1 MNKKN
6 MELYEKEYVEI
17 AEKIDVEQG
26 MMEELRL
33 IESEYERLLSERII
47 LLNDIITENT
57 IEKIVMP
64 LLRMENDGSGKKITI
79 YMNTSGGSVNDG
91 IVLCNIIERLKTKTD
106 IIVLGYAYSMG
117 SLILMAGKNNT
128 NVKRYCY
135 PFSTALIHGGSSFIS
150 GTSSQVKDYFK
161 FNEKYEKR
169 IADYIINHTNLTADD
184 YFAIERYEAYLDSDE
199 MLEKGLVDEI
209 L

>member
-1 MNKKN
+1 MNKEK
-6 MELYEKEYVEI
+6 MELSEKEYVEI

-33 IESEYERLLSERII
+33 IDSEYERLLSERII
-47 LLNDIITENT
+47 LLNDVITENT
-57 IEKIVMP
+57 IEKVVTP
-64 LLRMENDGSGKKITI
+64 LLRMENDGSGEKITI
-79 YMNTSGGSVNDG
+79 YLNTNGGSVFDG
-91 IVLCNIIERLKTKTD
+91 LVLCNIIERLKTKTD

-117 SLILMAGKNNT
+117 SLILMAGKNNP

-169 IADYIINHTNLTADD
+169 IADYIVDHTNLTADD
-184 YFAIERYEAYLDSDE
+184 YAAIERFEAYMDSDE

-209 L
+209 I